1 MPAAFDLVLHLHGPD
16 ATAALAAS
24 MAPRCKAGDVIAL
37 WGGIGA
43 GKSHFA
49 RALIATRLAAVGRTE
64 DIPSPTF
71 TLVQSYDADGM
82 EIWHSDLYR
91 LTHADEVLELGLD
104 DAFDTALC
112 LIEWPDRLG
121 ADLPDRA
128 LHLRLDPGDW
138 PGAGP
143 DDRTARLHATGS
155 GWADRLAPLRDRAT
169 VAHG

>member
-1 MPAAFDLVLHLHGPD
+1 MCTPFDRTLPLHGPD
-16 ATAALAAS
+16 ATAALATAL
-24 MAPRCKAGDVIAL
+24 APLCSGGDTIAL

-49 RALIATRLAAVGRTE
+49 RALITARLAPLGRSE

-71 TLVQSYDADGM
+71 TLVQCYDAGDL

-91 LTHADEVLELGLD
+91 LSHPDEVLELGLD
-104 DAFDTALC
+104 DAFGRALC

-121 ADLPDRA
+121 PDLPAHA
-128 LHLRLDPGDW
+128 LHLHLD

-143 DDRTARLHATGS
+143 DDRIVRLHATG
-155 GWADRLAPLRDRAT
+155 GDWTGRLEPMLDRMT
-169 VAHG
+169 VSHA

>member
-1 MPAAFDLVLHLHGPD
+1 MAARSDLVLHLDGPD
-16 ATAALAAS
+16 ATAALAAAI
-24 MAPRCKAGDVIAL
+24 APLCRAGDVIAL

-49 RALIATRLAAVGRTE
+49 RALISARLAAAGRIE

-71 TLVQSYDADGM
+71 TLVQSYDADGI

-91 LTHADEVLELGLD
+91 LTSADDVLELGLE
-104 DAFDTALC
+104 DAFDHALC

-128 LHLRLDPGDW
+128 LHLRLDPG
-138 PGAGP
+138 PGP
-143 DDRTARLHATGS
+143 DDRIAHLHAADGS
-155 GWADRLAPLRDRAT
+155 WGHRLDRVRPHAIVHHD
-169 VAHG
+169 